1 MAYILPQNFPHTN
14 PVHYRGRCH
23 TVSNSTPES
32 LSVYQEEEKDD
43 NDMRVPSHST
53 NRGVQHSPS
62 LGGVSLRLSFPPSSP
77 GPSSFF
83 LTLPSPFLF
92 LFLPPYPFLLPLT
105 PSISFLP
112 LPLST
117 YIFLLPPTPSS
128 SSNLPLPPSPYLF
141 LLPPTSSSSPPY
153 LLSLLL
159 TLTITLSPRSI
170 VC

>member
-1 MAYILPQNFPHTN
+1 MAYILLQNFPHTN

-83 LTLPSPFLF
+83 LTLPSPFFF
-92 LFLPPYPFLLPLT
+92 LLTPFSSFLRLPSPSYPFLLQH
-105 PSISFLP
+105 
-112 LPLST
+112 T
-117 YIFLLPPTPSS
+117 YSSSLLRLLPPPTS
-128 SSNLPLPPSPYLF
+128 LF

-153 LLSLLL
+153 LLFLLL